1 MNRQPDP
8 PELVL
13 LGPAWSASE
22 EEIADSI
29 FRFIEGI
36 VEDVS

>member
-1 MNRQPDP
+1 MNDGSVK